1 MGLALST
8 RSNESLKRSNV
19 KLQAQQVTSYN
30 GNALNWRS
38 WKKKTRAAIGTAG
51 LLNILDDEAYAKRN
65 PVDNETVFHILQ
77 VATSD
82 GSASHLVDQFEDT
95 KDGQKAYEALVSWYE
110 GDELT
115 TETAE
120 DIRSK
125 FDKLTLSTRT
135 LASEYIN
142 LFQQY
147 NKQLTDL
154 GEEYTKSKTVNMF
167 LTQITDPDYEAT
179 KELCIENRLSL
190 NDCIERIRAK
200 ERRLTRDKG
209 TKRRAEIVTRR
220 ERHERETPEKL
231 SVDMDK
237 YLTENGYYSI
247 PDEVWEDLTKEE
259 RSTVKKYNLKVRRK
273 RGRSYY
279 NRSDRDDVSVRRNQ
293 NGTRNEDVE
302 ESPTKRNKTVQFVE
316 DNPHDKAVRSNDLN
330 DQPVAHTTRRDVL
343 TFSTRNSNTERSNRE

>member
-1 MGLALST
+1 MGLTLST

-19 KLQAQQVTSYN
+19 KLQAQQVTSFN

-38 WKKKTRAAIGTAG
+38 LKKKTRAAIGTAG
-51 LLNILDDEAYAKRN
+51 LLNILDDEAYAKKN
-65 PVDNETVFHILQ
+65 PIDNETVFHILQ

-82 GSASHLVDQFEDT
+82 GSASHLVDQHEDE
-95 KDGQKAYEALVSWYE
+95 KDGHKAYVALVSWYE

-179 KELCIENRLSL
+179 KELCIENRLPL
-190 NDCIERIRAK
+190 NECIERIRAK

-209 TKRRAEIVTRR
+209 VKRRSDIVTRR
-220 ERHERETPEKL
+220 DRHERELPEKL
-231 SVDMDK
+231 SSDMDK
-237 YLTENGYYSI
+237 YITENGYYSV
-247 PDEVWEDLTKEE
+247 PDEIWEELSKEE
-259 RSTVKKYNLKVRRK
+259 RATVKKYNLRVRRK
-273 RGRSYY
+273 RGRSYH
-279 NRSDRDDVSVRRNQ
+279 NRSDRENVYVRRNQ
-293 NGTRNEDVE
+293 NETGTENVN
-302 ESPTKRNKTVQFVE
+302 ESPTKKNKTIRFIDDEPRDQPTRNK
-316 DNPHDKAVRSNDLN
+316 
-330 DQPVAHTTRRDVL
+330 DQKEPETRTTRRDML
-343 TFSTRNSNTERSNRE
+343 TFSTRGSNQECRNQE